1 MAFAIVNG
9 TVQRTFFDGK
19 GASVKETFT
28 KRDGTEGASYYTA
41 FFDAPHGLSDGDTG
55 KFSGLLS
62 AKVSSYEK
70 EGETRHS
77 ADIVLNSARFE
88 QIEDQSDEDNSPF

>member
-19 GASVKETFT
+19 GASVVETFQ
-28 KRDGTEGASYYTA
+28 KRDGTEGKSYYTA
-41 FFDAPHGLSDGDTG
+41 FFDAPHGLSEGSTG

-62 AKVSSYEK
+62 AKAREYEDK
-70 EGETRHS
+70 EGNNRVT

-88 QIEDQSDEDNSPF
+88 ADNSAEDDSPF

>member
-9 TVQRTFFDGK
+9 SVNRTFFEGK
-19 GASVKETFT
+19 GASIKETFT

-41 FFDAPHGLSDGDTG
+41 FFDAPHGLNEGDTG

-62 AKVSSYEK
+62 AKTSQYEK
-70 EGETRHS
+70 DGENRVS
-77 ADIVLNSARFE
+77 ADIVLNSAKFE
-88 QIEDQSDEDNSPF
+88 AVTVDEDQPF

>member
-9 TVQRTFFDGK
+9 SVNRTFFDGK
-19 GASVKETFT
+19 GASVVETFQ
-28 KRDGTEGASYYTA
+28 KRDGTEGKSYYTA
-41 FFDAPHGLSDGDTG
+41 FFDEPHGLDEGATG

-62 AKVSSYEK
+62 AKAREYQDKDGNARV
-70 EGETRHS
+70 S

-88 QIEDQSDEDNSPF
+88 PSEDSPSDSPF